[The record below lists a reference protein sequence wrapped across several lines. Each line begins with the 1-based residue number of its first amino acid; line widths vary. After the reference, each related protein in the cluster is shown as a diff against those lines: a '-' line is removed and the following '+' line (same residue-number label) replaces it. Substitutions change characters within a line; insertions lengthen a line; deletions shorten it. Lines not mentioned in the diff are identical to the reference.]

1 MTNLDIDRDISAL
14 PLSSGLIATSMA
26 DPDRASQ
33 FRSASPK
40 NQLTMVEGLIAAGDD
55 DRQVLIDYLCGYVAQ
70 GSPVSPIGLVE
81 PVAAKIYH
89 QLYHQD
95 AARDLLRAKFPT
107 GIVPLHSDRGVDYQP
122 LQELLVQQAWE
133 AADKLHNLKLCE
145 ASGADALARKWIYF
159 SEVNSLPIAD
169 LRTLNALWVAH
180 SEGRFGYSV
189 QREVWLS
196 TGQNWSKFWPKLQ
209 WKKENTW
216 TRYPGQFVWDL
227 TAPRGHLPLSNQLRG
242 VQVITALMKHPA
254 WETSP

>member
-1 MTNLDIDRDISAL
+1 MTNLDIDLDISAL
-14 PLSSGLIATSMA
+14 PLSSGPTA
-26 DPDRASQ
+26 DPDRATQ
-33 FRSASPK
+33 FRNASPK
-40 NQLTMVEGLIAAGDD
+40 NQLTMVEGLMAAGDD
-55 DRQVLIDYLCGYVAQ
+55 DGYQVLIDYLCDYAAQ

-81 PVAAKIYH
+81 PVAAKIYQ

-95 AARDLLRAKFPT
+95 AARDLLQAKFPT

-122 LQELLVQQAWE
+122 LQALLVQQAWE
-133 AADKLHNLKLCE
+133 EADKLHNLKLCE
-145 ASGADALARKWIYF
+145 ASGADALTRKWIYF
-159 SEVNSLPIAD
+159 SEVNGLPIAD

-209 WKKENTW
+209 WKKENAW

>member
-1 MTNLDIDRDISAL
+1 MTNLDISA
-14 PLSSGLIATSMA
+14 PSVSFDPTA
-26 DPDRASQ
+26 DPDRAIQ
-33 FRSASPK
+33 FRNASPK
-40 NQLTMVEGLIAAGDD
+40 NQLAMVDELIATSDD
-55 DRQVLIDYLCGYVAQ
+55 GHQVLVDYLSDYAAQ

-81 PVAAKIYH
+81 PVVAKIYQ
-89 QLYHQD
+89 QLYAQD
-95 AARDLLRAKFPT
+95 AATRDLLQAKFPT
-107 GIVPLHSDRGVDYQP
+107 GIVPLRSDRGVDYRP
-122 LQELLVQQAWE
+122 LQELLAQQAWE

-145 ASGADALARKWIYF
+145 AAGVDALTRKWIYF
-159 SEVNSLPIAD
+159 SEVNGLPIAD

-196 TGQNWSKFWPKLQ
+196 TGQNWAKFWPKLQ
-209 WKKENTW
+209 WKKENAW

-254 WETSP
+254 WEMSP